1 MAWKYRTMLKNAD
14 VVFDEALKDYP
25 ELRQEWEENHKLKHD
40 PRLTKVG
47 SILRRLSLD
56 EFPQLWNVLKGEM
69 SLVGPRPIVGKEI
82 AKYGDNFDLYSQVLP
97 GMTGL
102 WQVSGRSDLSYE
114 ERVWLDTHYVR
125 NWSVWLD
132 LVILV
137 RTGWVVVAGIGAC

>member
-1 MAWKYRTMLKNAD
+1 MFKIAN
-14 VVFDEALKDYP
+14 VVFEEALKEVP
-25 ELRQEWEENHKLKHD
+25 ELRKEWDENHKLKNA
-40 PRLTKVG
+40 PRLTRVG

-69 SLVGPRPIVGKEI
+69 SLVGPRPIVEKEI
-82 AKYGDNFDLYSQVLP
+82 EKYGDDFDLYIQVLP
-97 GMTGL
+97 GLTGL

-125 NWSVWLD
+125 NWSIWLD

-137 RTGWVVVAGIGAC
+137 RTVWVVIAGIGAY